1 MSATAIQSGAAF
13 PRGAAMPR
21 AREFRAYLTE
31 TKYECIRMLRTP
43 GFSIPFL
50 GIPVLLFLLF
60 DVVLFGSAVRN
71 DPDSAKYLFTAFAV
85 LGMMGP
91 GMFGFGMALAVER
104 EQGLL
109 KLKRALP
116 MPPASFLVA
125 KMLMAMLFGFIIM
138 VTMIPAALTL
148 GHVPLSIGQI
158 FSVTGLCVLGT
169 IPFSAIGLLIG
180 SLAGGK
186 SAAAYVNI
194 IYQVMLQLSGLF
206 YPLPKF
212 LRTIAPVWPTHH
224 LQQLV
229 MRSIGA
235 PSSGQPIIHI
245 LILIGVTLLCAA
257 LAMRRLAR
265 FA

>member
-1 MSATAIQSGAAF
+1 MSATTLQPVPEF
-13 PRGAAMPR
+13 PCNATMAPGRQL
-21 AREFRAYLTE
+21 RAYYTE

-50 GIPVLLFLLF
+50 AIPVLLFMLF
-60 DVVLFGSAVRN
+60 GIVIFGSATRT
-71 DPDSAKYLFTAFAV
+71 DPDAAKYIFTAFAT

-91 GMFGFGMALAVER
+91 GMFGFGMALAIER

-125 KMLMAMLFGFIIM
+125 KMVMAMLFGLIIM
-138 VTMIPAALTL
+138 ATMIVAGVTL
-148 GHVPLSIGQI
+148 GHVSLNVGQI
-158 FSVTGLCVLGT
+158 LAVTTLCVLGT

-180 SLAGGK
+180 SLASGK
-186 SAAAYVNI
+186 SSAAYVNI

-229 MRSIGA
+229 MRVIGA

-245 LILIGVTLLCAA
+245 LALIGVTLLFTL
-257 LAMRRLAR
+257 LAMRQLAR
-265 FA
+265 AD

>member
-1 MSATAIQSGAAF
+1 MSATSIQSGAAF
-13 PRGAAMPR
+13 PHSTVMPP
-21 AREFRAYLTE
+21 ARQLRAYYTE
-31 TKYECIRMLRTP
+31 TKYECIRMFRTP

-60 DVVLFGSAVRN
+60 GVVIFGNTTRT
-71 DPDSAKYLFTAFAV
+71 DPDAAKYIFTAFAT

-91 GMFGFGMALAVER
+91 GMFGFGLALAVER

-125 KMLMAMLFGFIIM
+125 KMLMAALFGFIIM
-138 VTMIPAALTL
+138 VTMIAAALTL
-148 GHVPLSIGQI
+148 GHVPLGIGQI
-158 FSVTGLCVLGT
+158 LSVTTLCVFGT

-180 SLAGGK
+180 SLASGK
-186 SAAAYVNI
+186 GAAAYVNI

-229 MRSIGA
+229 LRVIDS
-235 PSSGQPIIHI
+235 PSTGQPIIHI
-245 LILIGVTLLCAA
+245 LVLIGVTLLCAT
-257 LAMRRLAR
+257 LATRRLAHSG
-265 FA
+265 

>member
-1 MSATAIQSGAAF
+1 MSATAIQSGATF
-13 PRGAAMPR
+13 PHTTTMPP
-21 AREFRAYLTE
+21 ARQLRAYYTE

-60 DVVLFGSAVRN
+60 DVLLFGSATRN
-71 DPDSAKYLFTAFAV
+71 DPDAGRYLFTAFAV

-91 GMFGFGMALAVER
+91 GMFGFGMALAIER

-116 MPPASFLVA
+116 MPPASFLIA
-125 KMLMAMLFGFIIM
+125 KMLMATLFGVIIM
-138 VTMIPAALTL
+138 VTMIAAALTL
-148 GHVPLSIGQI
+148 GRIPLSIGQI
-158 FSVTGLCVLGT
+158 FSVTAICVLGT

-180 SLAGGK
+180 SLASGK
-186 SAAAYVNI
+186 SSAAYVNI

-229 MRSIGA
+229 MHSVGG
-235 PSSGQPIIHI
+235 PSSGQPIVHI
-245 LILIGVTLLCAA
+245 LVLIGVTLLFTL
-257 LAMRRLAR
+257 LATRRLAR
-265 FA
+265 SG

>member
-1 MSATAIQSGAAF
+1 MSTTALQPASGLTSNTTMPAA
-13 PRGAAMPR
+13 RQLR
-21 AREFRAYLTE
+21 SYYIE

-43 GFSIPFL
+43 GFAIPFL
-50 GIPVLLFLLF
+50 GIPALLFLLF
-60 DVVLFGSAVRN
+60 DVLLFGSATRN
-71 DPDSAKYLFTAFAV
+71 DPDAARYLFTAFAV

-91 GMFGFGMALAVER
+91 GMFGFGMALAIER

-116 MPPASFLVA
+116 MPPASFVVA

-138 VTMIPAALTL
+138 VTMIVAAVTV
-148 GHVPLSIGQI
+148 GHVALSAGQV
-158 FSVTGLCVLGT
+158 FGVTTLCVLGT

-180 SLAGGK
+180 SLASGK
-186 SAAAYVNI
+186 SSAAYVNI

-229 MRSIGA
+229 MRATGG
-235 PSSGQPIIHI
+235 PSSGQPIVHI
-245 LILIGVTLLCAA
+245 LVLTGVTLLFAL

-265 FA
+265 SG

>member
-1 MSATAIQSGAAF
+1 MSATTLQPVPGFSG
-13 PRGAAMPR
+13 GATMPP
-21 AREFRAYLTE
+21 ARQLRAYYTE

-43 GFSIPFL
+43 GFSILFL

-60 DVVLFGSAVRN
+60 GVLIFGNTTRT
-71 DPDSAKYLFTAFAV
+71 DPEAAKYIFTAFAT

-91 GMFGFGMALAVER
+91 GMFGFGMALAIER

-109 KLKRALP
+109 RLKRALP

-125 KMLMAMLFGFIIM
+125 KMVMAMLFGFIIM
-138 VTMIPAALTL
+138 VTMIAAGVTL
-148 GHVPLSIGQI
+148 GHVPLGVGQV
-158 FSVTGLCVLGT
+158 FSVTTLCVLGT

-180 SLAGGK
+180 SLASGK
-186 SAAAYVNI
+186 SSAAYVNI

-229 MRSIGA
+229 MRAIGG
-235 PSSGQPIIHI
+235 PNTGQPIVHI
-245 LILIGVTLLCAA
+245 LVLTGVALLFTLLAT
-257 LAMRRLAR
+257 RRLAHSD
-265 FA
+265 

>member
-1 MSATAIQSGAAF
+1 MSVTAIQSGAAF
-13 PRGAAMPR
+13 PNNPAMPR
-21 AREFRAYLTE
+21 ARQLRAYFTE

-60 DVVLFGSAVRN
+60 DVVLFGGTTRT
-71 DPDSAKYLFTAFAV
+71 DPDTAKYLFTAFAV

-116 MPPASFLVA
+116 MPPASSLVA
-125 KMLMAMLFGFIIM
+125 KTLMAVLFGFIIIL
-138 VTMIPAALTL
+138 TLIPSALTL

-158 FSVTGLCVLGT
+158 FSVTTLCVFGT

-224 LQQLV
+224 LQQLI
-229 MRSIGA
+229 MRAIGG
-235 PSSGQPIIHI
+235 PSVGQPIFHI
-245 LILIGVTLLCAA
+245 SILIGVTLLCTA
-257 LAMRRLAR
+257 LATRRLAR
-265 FA
+265 PE